1 MKSVY
6 NKTMRRSIAST
17 ASGTASRTIWTPAYL
32 AWGLAALSIL
42 IILAAFWAAAR
53 YVILTGEFRTFLTHQ
68 AITPLL
74 TIAFSTVGAL
84 IASRVPKNPIGW
96 IFLSIGNIY
105 ALNGLGSILL
115 IYSSAVFENSNA
127 LGYQVAD
134 WLTNWLWMP
143 AVFLPTTI
151 VLLYFPDGR
160 LPSPRWRFASISA
173 VLGIVIVVLVAMLH
187 PGPLEQLDLRENPF
201 GIPALTPI
209 LEILINLGYLLLTIG
224 FFSAVA
230 ATVLRFRRSRGI
242 EREQMK
248 WLVYA
253 LSLLLIGFLLA
264 SILWFVIPESLMVGD
279 FSIIVSELTILGIA
293 VAAAIAILRYRLYEI
308 DLIINRTL
316 VYSALTAG
324 VIFIYIL
331 VVGAVGYISQQTSSL
346 FVSLLATGLVALLF
360 QPLRERLQ
368 RGVNRLMYGERDDP
382 YAVLSGLDRRLEE
395 SLSPETTLPIVV
407 ETVAQTLKL
416 PYVAVELA
424 DQDGFRPAASY
435 GLSPT
440 RRDQH
445 IALPLVYQNE
455 RVGRLVLS
463 PRSAGESFNPAEKEL
478 LADIARHV
486 GVAANAVLLTENLQ
500 RSRERIVTA
509 REEERRRLSR
519 DLHDGL
525 GPQLVSLGFKVEAA
539 QNLLGEDQEA
549 VSELLQQLKTQT
561 KSALGDVRR
570 IAYDLRPPALDQ
582 LGLLPAIQEHL
593 TSLELP
599 GGLEIKLKSPDDIP
613 ALPAAIE
620 VAAYRIAMEAVTNVI
635 HHSGA
640 SRCTVD
646 LQANGW
652 FEIKVSDNGK
662 GLPEHLIP
670 GVGVRSMRDRA
681 TELGGSFSITNI
693 PDGGTQVT
701 ANLPLHPAYNNGQK
715 EFQH

>member
-1 MKSVY
+1 
-6 NKTMRRSIAST
+6 MRRSLTSVS
-17 ASGTASRTIWTPAYL
+17 SGISARRTWTPAYL
-32 AWGLAALSIL
+32 AWSLAALSIV

-53 YVILTGEFRTFLTHQ
+53 YVILTGEYRTFLTHQ

-74 TIAFSTVGAL
+74 TIAFSMVGAL
-84 IASRVPKNPIGW
+84 IASRVPRNPIGW
-96 IFLSIGNIY
+96 IFLAVGIIY
-105 ALNGLGSILL
+105 ALNGLGSI
-115 IYSSAVFENSNA
+115 IMIHGSTIFGNSTS
-127 LGYQVAD
+127 LGYQLAD

-160 LPSPRWRFASISA
+160 LPSPRWRFVSLSA
-173 VLGIVIVVLVAMLH
+173 VLGIVIIVMVAMLH
-187 PGPLEQLDLRENPF
+187 PGPMEQLDLRQNPF
-201 GIPALTPI
+201 GIPAIAPYLDG
-209 LEILINLGYLLLTIG
+209 LINLGYLLLAIG
-224 FFSAVA
+224 FFGAVA
-230 ATVLRFRRSRGI
+230 ATVVRFRRSRGI

-248 WLVYA
+248 WLIYA
-253 LSLLLIGFLLA
+253 LSLLVTGFLLA
-264 SILWFVIPESLMVGD
+264 SVLWFLLPDSLLVGD
-279 FSIIVSELTILGIA
+279 FGIIITDLTILGIA
-293 VAAAIAILRYRLYEI
+293 IAAAIAILRYRLYDI

-316 VYSALTAG
+316 VYSTLTAG
-324 VIFIYIL
+324 VILIYLL
-331 VVGAVGYISQQTSSL
+331 VVGAVGLIFQQTSNL
-346 FVSLLATGLVALLF
+346 FISLLATGLAALLI

-395 SLSPETTLPIVV
+395 SLSPETTLPNVV
-407 ETVAQTLKL
+407 ETVAQALKL

-424 DQDGFRPAASY
+424 DQGGFRPAASF

-440 RRDQH
+440 RKDQH
-445 IALPLVYQNE
+445 IALPLIYQNE

-549 VSELLQQLKTQT
+549 VSNLLQQLKEQT
-561 KSALGDVRR
+561 KSSLGNVRR

-582 LGLLPAIQEHL
+582 LGLMPAIHEHIA
-593 TSLELP
+593 SLELP
-599 GGLEIKLKSPDDIP
+599 GGLEIKLSSPDDMP

-620 VAAYRIAMEAVTNVI
+620 VAAYRITLEAVTNVI
-635 HHSGA
+635 RHSGA
-640 SRCTVD
+640 SRCSVN

-652 FEIKVSDNGK
+652 FEIEVSDNGK
-662 GLPEHLIP
+662 GLPEQLIP
-670 GVGVRSMRDRA
+670 GVGIRSMRDRA
-681 TELGGSFSITNI
+681 TELGGTFTIKGN
-693 PDGGTQVT
+693 PGGGTQII
-701 ANLPLHPAYNNGQK
+701 ARLPLHPAYNSSSGGTSP
-715 EFQH
+715 

>member
-1 MKSVY
+1 
-6 NKTMRRSIAST
+6 
-17 ASGTASRTIWTPAYL
+17 
-32 AWGLAALSIL
+32 
-42 IILAAFWAAAR
+42 
-53 YVILTGEFRTFLTHQ
+53 
-68 AITPLL
+68 
-74 TIAFSTVGAL
+74 
-84 IASRVPKNPIGW
+84 
-96 IFLSIGNIY
+96 
-105 ALNGLGSILL
+105 
-115 IYSSAVFENSNA
+115 
-127 LGYQVAD
+127 
-134 WLTNWLWMP
+134 
-143 AVFLPTTI
+143 
-151 VLLYFPDGR
+151 
-160 LPSPRWRFASISA
+160 
-173 VLGIVIVVLVAMLH
+173 
-187 PGPLEQLDLRENPF
+187 
-201 GIPALTPI
+201 
-209 LEILINLGYLLLTIG
+209 
-224 FFSAVA
+224 
-230 ATVLRFRRSRGI
+230 
-242 EREQMK
+242 
-248 WLVYA
+248 
-253 LSLLLIGFLLA
+253 
-264 SILWFVIPESLMVGD
+264 MVGD
-279 FSIIVSELTILGIA
+279 ISIIVTELTILGIA
-293 VAAAIAILRYRLYEI
+293 IAAAIAILRYRMYDI

-316 VYSALTAG
+316 VYTTLTAG
-324 VIFIYIL
+324 VIGIYIL
-331 VVGAVGYISQQTSSL
+331 VVGAVGVLFQQASNLFISL
-346 FVSLLATGLVALLF
+346 VATGLAALLF

-382 YAVLSGLDRRLEE
+382 YAVLSSLDRRLEE
-395 SLSPETTLPIVV
+395 SLSPETTLPNVV
-407 ETVAQTLKL
+407 ETVAQALKL

-424 DQDGFRPAASY
+424 DQEGFRPAASY

-478 LADIARHV
+478 LVDIARHV

-549 VSELLQQLKTQT
+549 VGELLQQLKAQT

-582 LGLLPAIQEHL
+582 LGLVPAIQEHIA
-593 TSLELP
+593 SLELP
-599 GGLEIKLKSPDDIP
+599 GGLEIRLKSPDEMP

-620 VAAYRIAMEAVTNVI
+620 VAAYRIALEAVTNVI

-646 LQANGW
+646 LQADGW
-652 FEIKVSDNGK
+652 FEIGVSDNGK

-681 TELGGSFSITNI
+681 TELGGTFSITNL
-693 PDGGTQVT
+693 PDGGAQVT
-701 ANLPLHPAYNNGQK
+701 ASLPLHPVYNNGQK
-715 EFQH
+715 EIQH

>member
-1 MKSVY
+1 
-6 NKTMRRSIAST
+6 MRRSIAST
-17 ASGTASRTIWTPAYL
+17 ATETTSRAVWTPASL
-32 AWGLAALSIL
+32 AWGLAALSIV

-53 YVILTGEFRTFLTHQ
+53 YVILTGEYRTFLTHQ

-74 TIAFSTVGAL
+74 TIAFSAVGAL
-84 IASRVPKNPIGW
+84 IAARVPRNPIGW
-96 IFLSIGNIY
+96 IFLSVGIIY
-105 ALNGLGSILL
+105 ALNGLGSMLM
-115 IYSSAVFENSNA
+115 IYSSAVFGSGITP
-127 LGYQVAD
+127 GYQVAD

-143 AVFLPTTI
+143 GVFLPTTI

-160 LPSPRWRFASISA
+160 LPSSRWRFASFAAI
-173 VLGIVIVVLVAMLH
+173 LGLVIMILVAMLH
-187 PGPLEQLDLRENPF
+187 PGPMDQMGLRENPF
-201 GIPALTPI
+201 GVPALAPY
-209 LEILINLGYLLLTIG
+209 LEILNNVGYLLLAIG
-224 FFSAVA
+224 FFGAVA
-230 ATVLRFRRSRGI
+230 ATVVRFRRSRGI

-253 LSLLLIGFLLA
+253 LSLMVVGFLLA
-264 SILWFVIPESLMVGD
+264 SVLWYVVPESLMVGD
-279 FSIIVSELTILGIA
+279 ISIIVTELTILGIA
-293 VAAAIAILRYRLYEI
+293 IAAAIAILRYRLYDI

-316 VYSALTAG
+316 VYGALTAG
-324 VIFIYIL
+324 VIVIYVL
-331 VVGAVGYISQQTSSL
+331 VVGAVGFVFQQASNLFISL
-346 FVSLLATGLVALLF
+346 VATGLAALLF

-382 YAVLSGLDRRLEE
+382 YAVLSSLDRRLEE
-395 SLSPETTLPIVV
+395 SLSPETTLPNVV
-407 ETVAQTLKL
+407 ETVAQALKL

-424 DQDGFRPAASY
+424 DQEGFRPAASY

-478 LADIARHV
+478 LVDIARHV

-549 VSELLQQLKTQT
+549 VGELLQQLKAQT

-582 LGLLPAIQEHL
+582 LGLVPAIQEHIA
-593 TSLELP
+593 SLELP
-599 GGLEIKLKSPDDIP
+599 GGLEIRLKSPDEMP

-620 VAAYRIAMEAVTNVI
+620 VAAYRIALEAVTNVI

-646 LQANGW
+646 LQADGW
-652 FEIKVSDNGK
+652 FEIGVSDNGK

-681 TELGGSFSITNI
+681 TELGGTFSITNL
-693 PDGGTQVT
+693 PDGGAQVT
-701 ANLPLHPAYNNGQK
+701 ASLPLHPVYNNGQK
-715 EFQH
+715 EIQH

>member
-1 MKSVY
+1 
-6 NKTMRRSIAST
+6 
-17 ASGTASRTIWTPAYL
+17 
-32 AWGLAALSIL
+32 
-42 IILAAFWAAAR
+42 
-53 YVILTGEFRTFLTHQ
+53 VILTGEYRTFLTHQ

-74 TIAFSTVGAL
+74 TIAFSAVGAL
-84 IASRVPKNPIGW
+84 IAARVPRNPIGW
-96 IFLSIGNIY
+96 IFLSVGIIY
-105 ALNGLGSILL
+105 ALNGLGSMLM
-115 IYSSAVFENSNA
+115 IYSSAVFGSGITP
-127 LGYQVAD
+127 GYQVAD

-143 AVFLPTTI
+143 GVFLPTTI

-160 LPSPRWRFASISA
+160 LPSSRWRFVSFAAI
-173 VLGIVIVVLVAMLH
+173 LGLVILILVAMLH
-187 PGPLEQLDLRENPF
+187 PGPMDQMGLRENPF
-201 GIPALTPI
+201 GIPVLAPY
-209 LEILINLGYLLLTIG
+209 LEILNNVGYLLLTIG
-224 FFSAVA
+224 FFGAVA
-230 ATVLRFRRSRGI
+230 ATVVRFRRSRGI

-253 LSLLLIGFLLA
+253 LSLMVVGFLLA
-264 SILWFVIPESLMVGD
+264 SVLWFVIPESLMVGD
-279 FSIIVSELTILGIA
+279 ISIIVTELTILGIA
-293 VAAAIAILRYRLYEI
+293 IAAAIAILRYRLYDI

-316 VYSALTAG
+316 VYTTLTAG
-324 VIFIYIL
+324 VIGIYIL
-331 VVGAVGYISQQTSSL
+331 VVGAVGVLFQQASNLFISL
-346 FVSLLATGLVALLF
+346 VATGLAALLF

-382 YAVLSGLDRRLEE
+382 YAVLSSLDRRLEE
-395 SLSPETTLPIVV
+395 SLSPETTLPNVV
-407 ETVAQTLKL
+407 ETVAQALKL

-424 DQDGFRPAASY
+424 DQEGFRPAASY

-478 LADIARHV
+478 LVDIARHV

-549 VSELLQQLKTQT
+549 VGELLQQLKAQT

-582 LGLLPAIQEHL
+582 LGLVPAIQEHIA
-593 TSLELP
+593 SLELP
-599 GGLEIKLKSPDDIP
+599 GGLEIRLKSPDEMP

-620 VAAYRIAMEAVTNVI
+620 VAAYRIALEAVTNVI

-646 LQANGW
+646 LQADGW
-652 FEIKVSDNGK
+652 FEIGVSDNGK

-681 TELGGSFSITNI
+681 TELGGTFSITNL
-693 PDGGTQVT
+693 PDGGAQVT
-701 ANLPLHPAYNNGQK
+701 ASLPLHPVYNNGQK
-715 EFQH
+715 EIQH